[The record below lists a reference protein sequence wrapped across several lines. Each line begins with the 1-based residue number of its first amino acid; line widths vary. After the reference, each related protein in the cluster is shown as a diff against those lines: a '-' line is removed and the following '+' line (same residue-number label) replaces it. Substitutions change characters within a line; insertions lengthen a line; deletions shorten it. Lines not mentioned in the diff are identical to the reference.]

1 MMVKKLNI
9 LALVHEPLVPDLSV
23 SVDEAESADWKM
35 EYHVIK
41 ALKGLG
47 HEVILAPLS
56 DDLSPLRR
64 MNFEHKPDLAF
75 NMLEEFNGE
84 AVYDANVVS
93 YLELIG
99 LPYTGC
105 NPRGLIL
112 SRDKALTKKI
122 LSYHRIPVPK
132 FAVAKKNRKF
142 SRKDL
147 HFPLFVKSLNEE
159 ASLGIAQASLV
170 TDDKSLKER
179 IAFIH
184 ETVKTD
190 AIVEEFIEGRE
201 LYVSV
206 MGNGRIKLFPPTE
219 LVFSKSKDPNY
230 EFATRK
236 VKWDEKYRSKN
247 GIFSQVAEGLDTA
260 TLTRIDQVCK
270 RTYKNLQL
278 SSYARIDLRLN
289 SKGIPYVIEANPNP
303 ALSPDDEFSISALKK
318 GLSYK
323 ALIKQI
329 LQLAKESK

>member
-1 MMVKKLNI
+1 MKRKLKI
-9 LALVHEPLVPDLSV
+9 LALLHESLVPDESV
-23 SVDEAESADWKM
+23 KPEVAETAEWKM

-41 ALKGLG
+41 ALKSLG

-64 MNFEHKPDLAF
+64 LNFEHKPDIAF

-142 SRKDL
+142 TKTDL
-147 HFPLFVKSLNEE
+147 QFPLFVKSLNEE
-159 ASLGIAQASLV
+159 ASLGISQASLV
-170 TDDKSLKER
+170 YDDKSLRER
-179 IAFIH
+179 IQFIH
-184 ETVKTD
+184 DTVKTD

-206 MGNGRIKLFPPTE
+206 LGNDRAKLFPPTE

-236 VKWDEKYRSKN
+236 VKWDESYRTKN
-247 GIFSQVAEGLDTA
+247 GIFSQVAEGLDPEVVK
-260 TLTRIDQVCK
+260 RIGQVCK
-270 RTYKNLQL
+270 RTFKHLQL

-289 SKGIPYVIEANPNP
+289 SKGVPYVIEANPNP
-303 ALSPDDEFSISALKK
+303 ALSPDDEFALAADKK
-318 GLSYK
+318 GMDYK
-323 ALIKQI
+323 KLIKQI
-329 LQLAKESK
+329 LHLALDSK

>member
-1 MMVKKLNI
+1 MKRKLKI
-9 LALVHEPLVPDLSV
+9 LALLHETLVPDESV
-23 SVDEAESADWKM
+23 KSEVAEAAEWKM

-41 ALKGLG
+41 ALKSLG

-56 DDLSPLRR
+56 DDLSPIRR
-64 MNFEHKPDLAF
+64 LNFEHKPDIAF

-93 YLELIG
+93 YLELID

-132 FAVAKKNRKF
+132 FAVAKKKRKF
-142 SRKDL
+142 ARKDL

-170 TDDKSLKER
+170 HDEKSLQDR
-179 IAFIH
+179 IQFIH
-184 ETVKTD
+184 DTVKTD

-201 LYVSV
+201 LYVSIL
-206 MGNGRIKLFPPTE
+206 GNERIKIFPPTE
-219 LVFSKSKDPNY
+219 LVFSKSKDPNS

-236 VKWDEKYRSKN
+236 VKWDESYRAKN
-247 GIFSQVAEGLDTA
+247 GIFSQVAEGIDA
-260 TLTRIDQVCK
+260 ETLKRIDQVCK
-270 RTYKNLQL
+270 RTYKHLQL

-289 SKGIPYVIEANPNP
+289 SKGVPYVIEANPNP
-303 ALSPDDEFSISALKK
+303 ALSPDDEFALAADKTGMDYKK
-318 GLSYK
+318 
-323 ALIKQI
+323 LIKQI
-329 LQLAKESK
+329 LQLALDSK